1 MKQTSRKPSKLSS
14 SLQQRLNAYAMA
26 ASAAGVGMLALAQ
39 PAEARI
45 VYTPAHKKIPFC
57 GGDQNLCFKLDL
69 NHDGVVD
76 FKIVRVR
83 YGDAYLLDVRP
94 ANLPKSKNH
103 VWGGNN
109 GSHRLAY
116 ALSAG
121 VSVGPNSYRFEPLH
135 YSMWGYANYS
145 TGFKS
150 WGQWEKV
157 QNKYLGLQFYAQ
169 GKAHYGWARLSTTP
183 ETVLTGYAYE
193 TIPNK
198 PIVTGQ
204 TKGADVIIEPG
215 SLGQL
220 AQGALGGHRRI
231 PRPQ

>member
-1 MKQTSRKPSKLSS
+1 
-14 SLQQRLNAYAMA
+14 
-26 ASAAGVGMLALAQ
+26 MLALAQ
-39 PAEARI
+39 AAEARI
-45 VYTPAHKKIPFC
+45 VYTHAHKKIPFC
-57 GGDQNLCFKLDL
+57 NGDQNLCFKLDL
-69 NHDGVVD
+69 NHDGVTD
-76 FKIVRVR
+76 FKIVRAR
-83 YGDAYLLDVRP
+83 YGNAYLLDVRP

-116 ALSAG
+116 ALNAG

-150 WGQWEKV
+150 WGQWQKV

-183 ETVLTGYAYE
+183 DTVLTGYAYE

-198 PIVTGQ
+198 PIITGK
-204 TKGADVIIEPG
+204 TKGPDVITVQPAT
-215 SLGQL
+215 LGHL
-220 AQGALGGHRRI
+220 ARGVLTA
-231 PRPQ
+231 PR